1 MFSYTNLLIPR
12 LPFFSHNN
20 RRRRQT
26 QQQHVPSGPPNNRRS
41 CDAVSPAQDTI
52 PCSSLSPTADDS
64 SSASS
69 SYSCLPWP
77 ITKSLTRRKSS
88 LPPSISNTTTNDGG
102 AMDVGGERE
111 QLENE
116 DARAPDGWCMPRRCR
131 PAIAVAAVVDPSC
144 SSYSPCF
151 TRNIICRPSVTSCAA
166 ATAGQSAAR
175 GCVGVC
181 DHTDVVLFGTT
192 RWGGRMD
199 ESFREDGES
208 EHNQKQCLWSGS
220 NNKENVIMEEAN
232 SHKQNYGHGNEPTH
246 MVSVVTPSTT
256 ATMIDPPCSPPS
268 IGIDEPF
275 SSGQSYHILSNKNNH
290 LTDSF
295 PAANGSRTSFCCSP
309 ASVNDIA
316 SMTPSSASSGGGVT
330 TAIATDGSCT
340 VICDDD
346 DIEAAVS
353 LTYTS
358 SHISRNGTTPTTE
371 HHPAFPY
378 GAGSTQQQQR
388 DGYNGTTTLALTT
401 SSWSSPSTVF
411 CPLPEALTIASS
423 GNINR
428 GIVIPDGDEII
439 STLSPFASSVV
450 QPSICTTP
458 PPYLSHRPHHQPTFT
473 PPPCSAG
480 QPHHHL
486 YYHQSYPHQRTD
498 DDQQSGRRQQQPL
511 DSLSNYGEEDVYE
524 LEEPLG
530 SGDKQ
535 QEMYQD
541 VTSPRFCVDCDSNG
555 TVDCATCTYT
565 GPFPIDNSSFSDNA
579 ITPPPIHQNTQQP
592 SSPSHFPSS
601 PLFHVNVCSP
611 MSFYPTSPHRV
622 PPTSPSVDS
631 SSSPC
636 DGAVNNCTSSSGVT
650 STTTSSSVGTVVP
663 HHNSSGDGRTGGG
676 SGVDARIGEG
686 RWIDRWP
693 LDASM
698 WEDEWGSVS
707 TSVCNEV
714 LEALCLTTEN
724 EHIFSQSPIGNLSGN
739 NNKADNIIIG
749 SSNGTDSSELYN
761 NNIYNG
767 TNSSAVG
774 EGSCSRSWK
783 QQDQIIYENIENQQ
797 IYNDGEN
804 DFAKSYLSPSND
816 FAKKYVS
823 PTNEFVTSGVCTE
836 WCGNDSVCVAYNT
849 NGSISSDAWS
859 DEDEDDEVLVDSSET
874 DDNACCDVLAEIVAP
889 PNSSGCNQQQR
900 PSPPPPPQRPEGQI
914 PCSQSCYSSL
924 ERSAVWKRRR
934 GDGKKGGGQGREEK
948 VVLDSEEGRNVCNS
962 YQACTYNNHSVSPVQ
977 ENNRQEYM
985 HYPHRRVVHQS
996 ASPPPPSFDGCPSQ
1010 LPSPLIRHTPSCLP
1024 PPSYQPSSSYH
1035 HEDIGAQRPERA
1047 SGYREVK
1054 GMIIAQDSRE
1064 GTQSGGTRQEDE
1076 PITSFVE
1083 KACLSVGTALN
1094 EVFTFALNPVVTFA
1108 GDPFG

>member
-601 PLFHVNVCSP
+601 PLFHVHACSP

-622 PPTSPSVDS
+622 SPPTSPSVS
-631 SSSPC
+631 SSISSPC
-636 DGAVNNCTSSSGVT
+636 DGAVNC
-650 STTTSSSVGTVVP
+650 TTSSGATSTSVGTVVP
-663 HHNSSGDGRTGGG
+663 HSAGDGRTGG
-676 SGVDARIGEG
+676 SGADARSGGG

-693 LDASM
+693 LDATM
-698 WEDEWGSVS
+698 WEEEWGSVS

-724 EHIFSQSPIGNLSGN
+724 EHIFSESPIAAFSN
-739 NNKADNIIIG
+739 NNKADNIVIG
-749 SSNGTDSSELYN
+749 SSNRSNSSEMYSN
-761 NNIYNG
+761 NNYNRKT
-767 TNSSAVG
+767 TNSLGVG
-774 EGSCSRSWK
+774 EGCCSRSCK
-783 QQDQIIYENIENQQ
+783 GDQIIHGNSEDQK

-804 DFAKSYLSPSND
+804 DFD
-816 FAKKYVS
+816 KKYVS
-823 PTNEFVTSGVCTE
+823 PTNNFATSGVCTE
-836 WCGNDSVCVAYNT
+836 WCGKDSVSVAYNT
-849 NGSISSDAWS
+849 NVSICSDVWS
-859 DEDEDDEVLVDSSET
+859 DDDEDEDDEVLVASSES
-874 DDNACCDVLAEIVAP
+874 DDNACCNILTEIGAP
-889 PNSSGCNQQQR
+889 PTRGCNQGER
-900 PSPPPPPQRPEGQI
+900 PSPPPPQRPEGHI
-914 PCSQSCYSSL
+914 PCSQSCSSSV
-924 ERSAVWKRRR
+924 ERSVVWKRRG
-934 GDGKKGGGQGREEK
+934 GDGEGGGKGKEEND
-948 VVLDSEEGRNVCNS
+948 VLYSEEGRNVCNA
-962 YQACTYNNHSVSPVQ
+962 YQGSTYNYSVSPAQ
-977 ENNRQEYM
+977 EKNRQEYV
-985 HYPHRRVVHQS
+985 HYPHLPAFHQA
-996 ASPPPPSFDGCPSQ
+996 ASPLPPPFDGCPSQ
-1010 LPSPLIRHTPSCLP
+1010 HIPSPLVRRTPPRLP
-1024 PPSYQPSSSYH
+1024 PPPYQPYINH
-1035 HEDIGAQRPERA
+1035 QEDIGAQRPEGEN
-1047 SGYREVK
+1047 GYREVN
-1054 GMIIAQDSRE
+1054 GIIIAQDRRE
-1064 GTQSGGTRQEDE
+1064 GTYSGTRQADE